1 MVNPFVVVIGIG
13 YGIFLMGDTPL
24 FAFGKYGYDSY
35 KAGQT
40 PDGYTQPMYSIG
52 VDYYC

>member
-1 MVNPFVVVIGIG
+1 MVHPVTIVLALG
-13 YGIFLMGDTPL
+13 YGIFVMGDTPL

-35 KAGQT
+35 KASQT
-40 PDGYTQPMYSIG
+40 PDGYTLPMYSIG